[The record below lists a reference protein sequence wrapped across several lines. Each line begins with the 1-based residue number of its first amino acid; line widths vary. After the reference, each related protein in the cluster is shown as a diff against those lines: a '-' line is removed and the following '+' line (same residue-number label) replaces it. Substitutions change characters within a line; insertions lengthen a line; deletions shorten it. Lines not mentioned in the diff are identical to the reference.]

1 MLDYLSLLK
10 ENNRNVNA
18 QLIKEIN
25 SFEAKNWRRPE
36 TDDEKL
42 MVFASAYKKLIG
54 AQAKS
59 YETRAK
65 RALLIDVFHTR
76 KHKELINLAQSRVAK
91 ELRSH
96 DPISMQDPLSQ
107 DCKKVLCVDGKY
119 YQMEDIDFNTLTT
132 KAIHTLTFL
141 SFSSL
146 TEKLSKKS
154 IEEMCKQHLLFT
166 MNLEKSNHHEK
177 AFSMED
183 GSIRMIPVM
192 EYESIE
198 HLAIALIRHQLLELE
213 AERANINL
221 EDVKSSLQQQI
232 GEEE

>member
-25 SFEAKNWRRPE
+25 SFEAKYWRRPE

-59 YETRAK
+59 YVTKAK

-76 KHKELINLAQSRVAK
+76 KHKELITLAQSRVAK

-96 DPISMQDPLSQ
+96 DPISMQDPLPQ
-107 DCKKVLCVDGKY
+107 DCKEVLCVDGKY
-119 YQMEDIDFNTLTT
+119 YRMEDIDFNALT
-132 KAIHTLTFL
+132 KAIHTLAFL
-141 SFSSL
+141 SLSNL
-146 TEKLSKKS
+146 TERLSKNS
-154 IEEMCKQHLLFT
+154 IEEVCKQHLLFT

-198 HLAIALIRHQLLELE
+198 HLAIALIRHHLLELE
-213 AERANINL
+213 AKLSNTNL
-221 EDVKSSLQQQI
+221 EDLKSSLQQQS